1 MPLSAMVTPLSLYM
15 LDESIFDGIQLPTPP
30 ANPTD
35 YPDLYVQ
42 GFQLDRQ
49 VLVDNLLME
58 TGEMNVI
65 YPDPEFFK
73 YAVAGW
79 SRKELPVWQALYNTL
94 FYKYNPLWNKD
105 GTIKET
111 AREIRDLERGE
122 SRTRSRT
129 EHEEIADT
137 IREEDGRDINVITSD
152 TRVNTGTVQDAGQNS
167 ENTTHGGTVTT
178 ADSNT
183 TETRVAAFDSAT
195 YQKRDFTESSGT
207 ETVTDTST
215 VAVTGTDGNTRTDN
229 LRQEDDGSS
238 TETGTVTHEGDN
250 TRERDGTD
258 TETETLTGTD
268 EGSVDNTLTRTETGN
283 IGVTMTTQLIEA
295 QRALVKL
302 NFYDLI
308 IESFKER
315 FCILV
320 Y

>member
-15 LDESIFDGIQLPTPP
+15 LDDTIFNGIQLPMPP
-30 ANPTD
+30 ENPTD
-35 YPDLYVQ
+35 YPGLYVQ

-49 VLVDNLLME
+49 VLIDNLLME

-73 YAVAGW
+73 YAVTSW
-79 SRKELPVWQALYNTL
+79 SRKELPVWQELYNTL

-111 AREIRDLERGE
+111 ARELRDLERGE

-137 IREEDGRDINVITSD
+137 IREEDGRDLNVITSD
-152 TRVNTGTVQDAGQNS
+152 TRVNSGTVQDAGQSS

-183 TETRVAAFDSAT
+183 TETRVAAFDSST

-207 ETVTDTST
+207 ETVTDAST
-215 VAVTGTDGNTRTDN
+215 VAVTGTNGNTRTDN

-238 TETGTVTHEGDN
+238 TETGTLTHEGDN

-258 TETETLTGTD
+258 SETETMTGTD
-268 EGSVDNTLTRTETGN
+268 EGSVENTLTRTETGN
-283 IGVTMTTQLIEA
+283 IGVTMTSALIQA
-295 QRALVKL
+295 QRDLVKL

>member
-15 LDESIFDGIQLPTPP
+15 LDDTIFNGIQLPTPP
-30 ANPTD
+30 TNPTD

-49 VLVDNLLME
+49 ILIDNLLME

-73 YAVAGW
+73 YAVTSW
-79 SRKELPVWQALYNTL
+79 SRKELPVWQELYNTL

-111 AREIRDLERGE
+111 ARELRDLERGE

-137 IREEDGRDINVITSD
+137 IREEDGRDLNVVTSD
-152 TRVNTGTVQDAGQNS
+152 TRVNSGTVQDAGQSS
-167 ENTTHGGTVTT
+167 ENTTHGGAVTT
-178 ADSNT
+178 ANSDT
-183 TETRVAAFDSAT
+183 TETKVAAFDSST

-207 ETVTDTST
+207 ETVTDAST
-215 VAVTGTDGNTRTDN
+215 VAVTGTNGNTRTDN

-238 TETGTVTHEGDN
+238 TETGTLTHEGDN

-258 TETETLTGTD
+258 SETETVTGTD
-268 EGSVDNTLTRTETGN
+268 EGTVDNTLTRTETGN
-283 IGVTMTTQLIEA
+283 IGVTMTSALIQA
-295 QRALVKL
+295 QRDLVKL

>member
-15 LDESIFDGIQLPTPP
+15 LDETIFNGIQLPTPP
-30 ANPTD
+30 TNPTD

-49 VLVDNLLME
+49 VLIDNLLME

-65 YPDPEFFK
+65 YPDPEFFR
-73 YAVAGW
+73 YAVTSW
-79 SRKELPVWQALYNTL
+79 SRKELPVWQELYNTL

-111 AREIRDLERGE
+111 ARELRDLERGE

-137 IREEDGRDINVITSD
+137 IREEDGRDVNVVTSE
-152 TRVNTGTVQDAGQNS
+152 TRVNSGTVQDAGQSS

-178 ADSNT
+178 ANSDT
-183 TETRVAAFDSAT
+183 TETRVAAFDSST
-195 YQKRDFTESSGT
+195 YQKRDFTESSGS
-207 ETVTDTST
+207 ETVTDAST
-215 VAVTGTDGNTRTDN
+215 VAVTGTNGNTRTDN

-238 TETGTVTHEGDN
+238 TETGTLTHEGDN

-258 TETETLTGTD
+258 SETETVTGTD
-268 EGSVDNTLTRTETGN
+268 EGTVDNTLTRMETGN
-283 IGVTMTTQLIEA
+283 IGVTMTSALIQA
-295 QRALVKL
+295 QRDLVKL